1 MSLTMPKIMSTDKI
15 KASIDTLSKNL
26 KSLRNRLETEGGSL
40 ELFSDRQ
47 YLTVDVMNIA
57 WNTRGTKF
65 EARGRKLNKEG
76 SQIYRDILS
85 NIKPKSLIED
95 YNSSNSSIKK
105 YAAEV
110 LVLKYDNAS
119 GVSEAWLKQNKEN
132 YFEWAEAS
140 ILGNKRDGSDG
151 RAFDKYKI
159 GLRYIEEGNY
169 KRGIELLEEA
179 LEAGE
184 YSAATELGQL
194 YSEGEIKED
203 GPKAKQYFE
212 IAIKKKWRDTQAMVD
227 LSEMYLSGVLIEED
241 LRQAFLLANKA
252 YKQIPNHLHAQEI
265 LADCYNYGW
274 GTRSNKPKAYKF
286 YFDMGLDYS
295 TRNTIRIAEAYLE
308 GIGVDKDISQGLKL
322 LRKAQKDG
330 DNEAAYILGHI
341 YSDGDN
347 VKQNNKKAFEYFN
360 IAATTETPY
369 ILSYNQLGICNL
381 FGSGT
386 PKNLEKARYWF
397 EKAYNQDQY
406 DFVRDE
412 AQVWLENHFGLEIK

>member
-1 MSLTMPKIMSTDKI
+1 MSKKISEDEI

-76 SQIYRDILS
+76 GQIYRDILS
-85 NIKPKSLIED
+85 NIKTKSLIKD

-119 GVSEAWLKQNKEN
+119 GVSKAWLKQNKEN

-151 RAFDKYKI
+151 RAFDKYLI
-159 GLRYIEEGNY
+159 GLRYIEERNY

-184 YSAATELGQL
+184 YSAATKLGQL

-203 GPKAKQYFE
+203 GPKAEQYFE
-212 IAIKKKWRDTQAMVD
+212 IAIKKWQDTQAMVE

-252 YKQIPNHLHAQEI
+252 YKQDPNKLHAIAI
-265 LADCYNYGW
+265 LADCYYFGW
-274 GTRSNKPKAYKF
+274 GTRVNEPKAFKF
-286 YFDMGLDYS
+286 YLNLGLDYS
-295 TRNTIRIAEAYLE
+295 PDNTTRIAVAYLN
-308 GIGVDKDISQGLKL
+308 GIGVDKDVSKGIKL
-322 LRKAQKDG
+322 LKKAQKEG
-330 DNEAAYILGHI
+330 DSDAALRLGEQ
-341 YSDGDN
+341 YSSGRDVRKN
-347 VKQNNKKAFEYFN
+347 YKKAFEYFN
-360 IAATTETPY
+360 IASKAEIPS
-369 ILSYNQLGICNL
+369 LRSFLKLGICYL
-381 FGSGT
+381 YGKGISEDL
-386 PKNLEKARYWF
+386 KKSEYWF
-397 EKAYNQDQY
+397 KKAYEQED
-406 DFVRDE
+406 DLSVKEE
-412 AQVWLENHFGLEIK
+412 AQEWLEDEFGLNQ